1 MFSLFQRF
9 SEYRKL
15 FGPAGISLALRARFS
30 SVPIEVETRPIGSPH
45 PLWIRLKT
53 SDLPTL
59 QKVWRD
65 HEYAI
70 RLKTEPKFIIDAGAN
85 IGIASIYFATKFP
98 NARVIAIEPE
108 EGNFALLERN
118 TKPYANISSIKAA
131 LWKESGEVSLI
142 DPGHGP
148 WSFQTRGDAKDSVPR
163 VEAITIRDIQQKF
176 SARQI
181 DIFKID
187 IEGAEK
193 EIFENAEPWI
203 DQVGVIMAE
212 THDRFR
218 AGCSRALY
226 LAAQKL
232 DHEETRGETV
242 ILARK
247 ELVA

>member
-1 MFSLFQRF
+1 MFSIFQRF
-9 SEYRKL
+9 SEYRTL
-15 FGPAGISLALRARFS
+15 FGPSGISLALRARFS
-30 SVPIEVETRPIGSPH
+30 SGPLEVETHPTGFPH

-65 HEYAI
+65 REYAI
-70 RLKTEPKFIIDAGAN
+70 RLKDEPSFIIDAGAN

-108 EGNFALLERN
+108 EKNFALLERN
-118 TKPYANISSIKAA
+118 TRPYANISPVKAA
-131 LWKESGEVSLI
+131 LWNESGEVSLI
-142 DPGHGP
+142 DPGQGP
-148 WSFQTRGDAKDSVPR
+148 WSFQTRGDTPNSTIR
-163 VEAITIRDIQQKF
+163 VKAITIPDIQQKF
-176 SARQI
+176 SVRQI
-181 DIFKID
+181 DILKID

-193 EIFENAEPWI
+193 EIFENAAPWI
-203 DQVGVIMAE
+203 DDVGVIMAE

-226 LAAQKL
+226 LAAQQF
-232 DHEETRGETV
+232 DHEEHRGETV